1 MLTSKLRPIQCFY
14 PLLSLFSRSLLD
26 LYLTGDGDI
35 FKGSGSTS
43 VYYAVIVTLLF
54 MYLYFVLG
62 KTLTHK
68 RYFEGLYEGIG
79 DMIPVGLIMVF
90 ALLIGKVI
98 GELGTAQYLAD
109 LLSGNIS
116 PIYHATL
123 HLLGCRY
130 HRFFYRNLMGN
141 FLHHDAYWFGFG
153 CGYGT

>member
-1 MLTSKLRPIQCFY
+1 MLLPIIVLVLAV
-14 PLLSLFSRSLLD
+14 PIG

-109 LLSGNIS
+109 L
-116 PIYHATL
+116 TL
-123 HLLGCRY
+123 R
-130 HRFFYRNLMGN
+130 
-141 FLHHDAYWFGFG
+141 
-153 CGYGT
+153 

>member
-1 MLTSKLRPIQCFY
+1 
-14 PLLSLFSRSLLD
+14 
-26 LYLTGDGDI
+26 
-35 FKGSGSTS
+35 
-43 VYYAVIVTLLF
+43 

-98 GELGTAQYLAD
+98 GELGTAQYLAE

-116 PIYHATL
+116 PILCLYSSFGL
-123 HLLGCRY
+123 QVSPL
-130 HRFFYRNLMGN
+130 
-141 FLHHDAYWFGFG
+141 FLQEHHGELSPL
-153 CGYGT
+153 